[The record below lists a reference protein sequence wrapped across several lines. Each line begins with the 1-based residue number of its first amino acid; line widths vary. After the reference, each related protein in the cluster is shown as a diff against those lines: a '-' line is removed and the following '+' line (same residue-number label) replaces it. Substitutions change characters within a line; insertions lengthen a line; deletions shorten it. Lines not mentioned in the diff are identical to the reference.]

1 MAKPLRRYIWLIE
14 TVSRAGS
21 ISYADI
27 RRKWIQSPVNDLGE
41 RDYPRRT
48 FLSHI
53 EEIKELFGLSIL
65 CDRRN
70 GYRYYI
76 VVEESDPRREDLIGA
91 LSLSVKLLENQDLQE
106 RVKITSWNF
115 NNRHIPPL
123 LEAIEQK
130 RSVDIAHALDES
142 DYTKE
147 ELDTLHMNSQSD
159 SVVRLPDEEFFSES
173 IFQMTTRIQPYFLE
187 FVNHTWF
194 LLAYVPARH
203 RMEVFRLVRITA
215 LEVMENLPFVR
226 NDALSFE
233 QVRQEILSRHN
244 PGRRTVLN
252 DADEYH
258 LFNEFNR

>member
-91 LSLSVKLLENQDLQE
+91 LSLSVKLLENQGLQE
-106 RVKITSWNF
+106 RVKITSWSF
-115 NNRHIPPL
+115 HNRHIPPL
-123 LEAIEQK
+123 LEAIERK
-130 RSVDIAHALDES
+130 RSVEIAHALDES

-147 ELDTLHMNSQSD
+147 ELDTLQKNSPPD
-159 SVVRLPDEEFFSES
+159 PVFRLPDEEFFSES
-173 IFQMTTRIQPYFLE
+173 IFQMTTRIQPYYLE

-194 LLAYVPARH
+194 LLAYVPARN
-203 RMEVFRLVRITA
+203 RMEVFRLANISA
-215 LEVMENLPFVR
+215 LEVLENRPFVR
-226 NDALSFE
+226 NDSLSFDH
-233 QVRQEILSRHN
+233 VRQEILSRHT
-244 PGRRTVLN
+244 PGRRVVL
-252 DADEYH
+252 DDTDEYC
-258 LFNEFNR
+258 LFNVFNR

>member
-21 ISYADI
+21 ISYAEI

-70 GYRYYI
+70 DYRYYI
-76 VVEESDPRREDLIGA
+76 VAEESAPRREDLIGA

-187 FVNHTWF
+187 FVHHTWF

-233 QVRQEILSRHN
+233 QVRQEILSRHT
-244 PGRRTVLN
+244 PGRRVVL
-252 DADEYH
+252 DDTDEYC
-258 LFNEFNR
+258 LFNVFNR